1 MQDSIDPQAIEDF
14 QSLLSI
20 DFETIDRE
28 TQNKVQ
34 LQIRQFAKNGSLHS
48 GNAMMRVAEEFAG
61 SMRQKGQIAL
71 ASLDR
76 SLRAHG
82 LYPNESNKAILCE
95 TLCATLDAQEKR
107 SCELAV
113 ATPPFRSGIV
123 AAETALGPIRNA
135 CNQEKQRLRVE
146 VNLMAAKSKL
156 ILDEVATAIL
166 ARLKGEFISSQ
177 QPAADLAN
185 TYEGPSLLEVENEVV
200 SSLGISK
207 VDYDLALKNLEDNG
221 LVKTGPMEMYDNP
234 PNSGVFVVA
243 IISKRKYLH
252 LTEAGYRASSTIKSA
267 APRPRPQ
274 TVVTITGGTFHQSP
288 VGVGQTV
295 TQSLNFD
302 VGDQDKSVNYLMDL
316 LNKSNTTVDAS
327 AKADVTQMVQSATDG
342 DMAAAKHI
350 FQRLFGAAEEAIKQL
365 AYGVLTA
372 IITKQMGL

>member
-61 SMRQKGQIAL
+61 SVRQKGQIAL

-82 LYPNESNKAILCE
+82 LYPNESNKTVLCE
-95 TLCATLDAQEKR
+95 LLFVALDAQEKR
-107 SCELAV
+107 SCELAA

-156 ILDEVATAIL
+156 ILDEVAIAIL
-166 ARLKGEFISSQ
+166 ARLKEEFISSQ
-177 QPAADLAN
+177 RPAADLAN

-243 IISKRKYLH
+243 IISKRRYLH
-252 LTEAGYRASSTIKSA
+252 LTEAGYRASSTMKAA

-274 TVVTITGGTFHQSP
+274 TVVTITGGNFHQSP

-302 VGDQDKSVNYLMDL
+302 VGDQDKSVNYLLDL
-316 LNKSNTTVDAS
+316 LSKSNVAVDAS

-342 DMAAAKHI
+342 NMAAAKPI
-350 FQRLFGAAEEAIKQL
+350 FQRLFGAAEEAVKQL

>member
-1 MQDSIDPQAIEDF
+1 MEDF

-20 DFETIDRE
+20 GFETVDRE

-34 LQIRQFAKNGSLHS
+34 QQIRQFAKNGSLHS

-61 SMRQKGQIAL
+61 AMRQKGQIAL

-82 LYPNESNKAILCE
+82 LYPNESNRAELSEILY
-95 TLCATLDAQEKR
+95 AALDAQEKR
-107 SCELAV
+107 SCELAA
-113 ATPPFRSGIV
+113 ATPPFRSGII
-123 AAETALGPIRNA
+123 AAETALGPIRTA

-156 ILDEVATAIL
+156 ILDEVAIAIL
-166 ARLKGEFISSQ
+166 ARLKEEFISSHRS
-177 QPAADLAN
+177 AADLAN
-185 TYEGPSLLEVENEVV
+185 TYEGPSLTEVENEVI
-200 SSLGISK
+200 SNLGISK

-221 LVKTGPMEMYDNP
+221 LVKTGPMQMYDNP
-234 PNSGVFVVA
+234 PNTGFVIVA
-243 IISKRKYLH
+243 IISKRQFLH

-274 TVVTITGGTFHQSP
+274 TVVTITGSTFHQSP

-302 VGDQDKSVNYLMDL
+302 VGDQNKSVNYLMDL
-316 LNKSNTTVDAS
+316 LSKGSIAVDAS

-342 DMAAAKHI
+342 NMAAAKPI
-350 FQRLFGAAEEAIKQL
+350 FQRLFGAAEEAVKQL